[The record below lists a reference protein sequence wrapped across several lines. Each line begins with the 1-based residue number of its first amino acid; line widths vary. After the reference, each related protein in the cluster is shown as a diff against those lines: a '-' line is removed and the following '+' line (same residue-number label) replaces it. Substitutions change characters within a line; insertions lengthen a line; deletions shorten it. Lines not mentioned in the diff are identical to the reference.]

1 MKSPKVSVVIP
12 SWNGKENLKICL
24 PSLFKQDFKDFE
36 VILVDNSSTDGTVDF
51 VRKNFPKTRVIV
63 NKKNLGYTGAVNVG
77 TKYSKAP
84 YVAILTDD
92 TKLDKRWLIEMLTA
106 LENQDSMAIAG
117 CNIKN
122 TSEVYNQSTL
132 NSTINLLG
140 EPVGIK
146 LKNRLFTFVVSGCAL
161 LFEKKVIGQPFDPD
175 YFAYSEDL
183 YLSWLMRLKGYD
195 VRIAPKSKLTHYGPK
210 TSNKISEIT
219 EFHKEKNKIMNLLL
233 LYEKK
238 TLIKITPLLVS
249 YIFLNLIS
257 SVFTGKFT
265 LRIKSYSWLM
275 ANWKRLML
283 KREKIQKQ
291 RKVPDKEILKYMTYK
306 IQHGLGVFD
315 KLISGLI
322 YIYCMLF
329 NLKVYDL
336 YIVKDTKH

>member
-132 NSTINLLG
+132 NS
-140 EPVGIK
+140 
-146 LKNRLFTFVVSGCAL
+146 
-161 LFEKKVIGQPFDPD
+161 
-175 YFAYSEDL
+175 
-183 YLSWLMRLKGYD
+183 
-195 VRIAPKSKLTHYGPK
+195 
-210 TSNKISEIT
+210 
-219 EFHKEKNKIMNLLL
+219 
-233 LYEKK
+233 
-238 TLIKITPLLVS
+238 
-249 YIFLNLIS
+249 
-257 SVFTGKFT
+257 
-265 LRIKSYSWLM
+265 
-275 ANWKRLML
+275 
-283 KREKIQKQ
+283 
-291 RKVPDKEILKYMTYK
+291 
-306 IQHGLGVFD
+306 
-315 KLISGLI
+315 
-322 YIYCMLF
+322 
-329 NLKVYDL
+329 
-336 YIVKDTKH
+336 